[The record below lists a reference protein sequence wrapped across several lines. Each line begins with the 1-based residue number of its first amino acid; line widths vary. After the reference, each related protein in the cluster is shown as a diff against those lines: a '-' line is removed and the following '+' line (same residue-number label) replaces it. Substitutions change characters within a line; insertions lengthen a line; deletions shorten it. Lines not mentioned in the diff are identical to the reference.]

1 VDVVVHAPRVWWA
14 FTADGD
20 EEKPQ
25 AWTDG
30 LQPLSTDD
38 LLPTSPMRLSVL
50 LPEPGWADE
59 VSVGLR
65 DGSPRRVPVPRSE
78 RVLHYPLR
86 NLGED
91 DALRRAEGPCD
102 LLLSVR
108 TRATEHGPVV
118 VGAVQL
124 TADRLQERERE
135 QQLDLSHLR
144 APRLMSQMTR
154 LGRLGT
160 AQHRRAVKGL
170 RKTWYQ
176 RARRGGSTETR
187 EFIHQALAL
196 ATAIL
201 ERESTRR
208 LSSRWHRRVKFFA
221 GLDPTAVAIWQRRM
235 RAFEPP
241 GRRMAADVAR
251 GEARQP

>member
-1 VDVVVHAPRVWWA
+1 MEVVVHAPRVWWA

-20 EEKPQ
+20 EEKPH

-30 LQPLSTDD
+30 VQPLSTDD

-59 VSVGLR
+59 VSVCFR

-91 DALRRAEGPCD
+91 DAVRRADGPCD
-102 LLLSVR
+102 LLMSVR
-108 TRATEHGPVV
+108 TGATEHGPVV
-118 VGAVQL
+118 VGAVRL
-124 TADRLQERERE
+124 TADRLSEGARDRR
-135 QQLDLSHLR
+135 LDVSYQA

-160 AQHRRAVKGL
+160 ARHRRAVSQL

-176 RARRGGSTETR
+176 RARRGGAAEAR

-196 ATAIL
+196 AAAIL
-201 ERESTRR
+201 EREPARR
-208 LSSRWHRRVKFFA
+208 LSSRWHRRAQLLA
-221 GLDPTAVAIWQRRM
+221 GLDPTAVASWQRRL
-235 RAFEPP
+235 RASEHSG
-241 GRRMAADVAR
+241 GRMVADVAR
-251 GEARQP
+251 GEARRP